1 MKDVM
6 DMIAKMLAISE
17 VDATRE
23 TYDDWTWIKTDTVYI
38 NELHSAGQLSPS
50 IFFEYAQEGIHV
62 MMRRDAI
69 DGVDIVV
76 DEEERPRLMVGTKAG
91 HYFEFALTKED
102 KNEGTE

>member
-1 MKDVM
+1 MNDVM

-50 IFFEYAQEGIHV
+50 ISFEYAQEGIHV

-91 HYFEFALTKED
+91 HYFEFALTKE
-102 KNEGTE
+102 EVHEHT